1 MFKSPQR
8 FIFFLVIA
16 LVALWLG
23 YSLNSYLTERAT
35 TEQMP
40 ELIELAGGTALIG
53 QEKPLPAFNLIDKNN
68 QPFTLDN
75 FKGYWSYVFFGYT
88 HCPDVCP
95 VTLQVMNQT
104 LQQLSPDEAQGVF
117 ISVDPERDSIEKI
130 KQYVEYFNPDM
141 MGATGTPEAIK
152 ALAENIGI
160 VYQRSENPADK
171 ENYLVDHSASV
182 LLINPRAEL
191 IAVLSPPLDAKT
203 MAADLRTV
211 KQLTL
216 GR

>member
-1 MFKSPQR
+1 MSRRPPEPPTTATVLPGSNPVPEF
-8 FIFFLVIA
+8 
-16 LVALWLG
+16 
-23 YSLNSYLTERAT
+23 SLLNQHGDSIDESVFR
-35 TEQMP
+35 
-40 ELIELAGGTALIG
+40 G
-53 QEKPLPAFNLIDKNN
+53 QWDL
-68 QPFTLDN
+68 
-75 FKGYWSYVFFGYT
+75 VFFGFT

-104 LQQLSPDEAQGVF
+104 LKQLSPDEAQAVF

-130 KQYVEYFNPDM
+130 KLYVEFFNPDM
-141 MGATGTPEAIK
+141 TGATSTPEAIK
-152 ALAENIGI
+152 ALADHIGI
-160 VYQRSENPADK
+160 IYQRTENPADK

-191 IAVLSPPLDAKT
+191 AAVLSPPLDAKT